1 MLMTIFPIS
10 LEQSHEQHTL
20 LAREGWNECINYADD
35 MAIAI
40 GERDLHSKA
49 K

>member
-10 LEQSHEQHTL
+10 LEQSPEQHTL
-20 LAREGWNECINYADD
+20 LSREGWNECINYADYV
-35 MAIAI
+35 AIGI
-40 GERDLHSKA
+40 GERDLHSKE